1 MTSMKT
7 PLVMQKFFRLQQ
19 AVIWSLVLV
28 LLGCKNGYDESCELS
43 RLETL
48 CWEDLQAAGE
58 LMSSMDTVSLSSTER
73 NYYRLMKTHIAFRR
87 HPHRV
92 SEEVAPLPDIFEAA
106 GKKAWAGEA
115 YYIIGASEELEG
127 KVYSAILS
135 LKHAEHLLTEGDA
148 PAVWLGVT
156 YYKMGAISERERL
169 NEQAQVYYGK
179 ALDYLQ
185 SSSLDL
191 FLACTYRDLA
201 RLSEDAR
208 ERERLFDSASYYAAR
223 TDNPVFIN
231 ELRYKYASEKGNEE
245 EAMRYCMLL
254 VDSLQQ
260 YRYAHIP
267 AAKALEENDREKA
280 GYYLSLL
287 ANDTAHVAWSRNRW
301 HYLHAQL
308 LAAGHKAAEG
318 LAEMTALYDGEMRL
332 ISETGKTRTY
342 AITERY
348 DLNLVQ
354 QQNLRLTIRQ
364 QQDYLIIGLLII
376 GFLLLLIVIL
386 YLNAHR
392 KRTQSAL
399 EATQRDLRIK
409 RDSLSRIL
417 KHRVHLTQNIHL
429 SKRYQ
434 KNRDEMPVWLKN
446 VLADNLLT
454 EWEDLEKEFNS
465 LYNDMLVHIKEQHP
479 SLTPM
484 DLKMIALITLGLD
497 VADICL
503 LLNQT
508 KRTIWSRRQ
517 RIKKHLGLA
526 NGSDLEDWVA
536 EQIRI

>member
-1 MTSMKT
+1 
-7 PLVMQKFFRLQQ
+7 MQKFLRLHQ
-19 AVIWSLVLV
+19 VVVWSLILA
-28 LLGCKNGYDESCELS
+28 LLGCKNGFNESSDLS

-58 LMSSMDTVSLSSTER
+58 LMNSIDTVSLSSTER
-73 NYYRLMKTHIAFRR
+73 NYYRMMKTHIAFRR

-92 SEEVAPLPDIFEAA
+92 SEEMAPLPDIFEAD

-115 YYIIGASEELEG
+115 YYIIGASEEMEG
-127 KVYSAILS
+127 EVYSAILS
-135 LKHAEHLLTEGDA
+135 LKHAEHLLTEGRA

-169 NEQAQVYYGK
+169 NEQAQVYYRK
-179 ALDYLQ
+179 ALDNLQ
-185 SSSLDL
+185 GSDLDL

-201 RLSEDAR
+201 RLSDDAG
-208 ERERLFDSASYYAAR
+208 EREQLFDSASYYAER

-231 ELRYKYASEKGNEE
+231 ELRYKYALEKGNEE
-245 EAMRYCMLL
+245 EAMLYCMLL
-254 VDSLQQ
+254 VDSLHQ

-267 AAKALEENDREKA
+267 AVKALEENDIKKVK
-280 GYYLSLL
+280 YYLSLL

-301 HYLHAQL
+301 HYLHAHL
-308 LAAGHKAAEG
+308 LAAEHKAEEG
-318 LAEMTALYDGEMRL
+318 LDEMTALYDGEMRL
-332 ISETGKTRTY
+332 ISETGKTRTF

-348 DLNLVQ
+348 DLNLAQ

-376 GFLLLLIVIL
+376 GFLLLIIVIL

-392 KRTQSAL
+392 KRTQLAL
-399 EATQRDLRIK
+399 EATQRDLLIK

-434 KNRDEMPVWLKN
+434 KSKDELPIWLKD

-465 LYNDMLVHIKEQHP
+465 LYNDLLVRIKEQYP
-479 SLTPM
+479 ALTPM

-503 LLNQT
+503 LLNQA

>member
-1 MTSMKT
+1 
-7 PLVMQKFFRLQQ
+7 
-19 AVIWSLVLV
+19 
-28 LLGCKNGYDESCELS
+28 
-43 RLETL
+43 
-48 CWEDLQAAGE
+48 
-58 LMSSMDTVSLSSTER
+58 
-73 NYYRLMKTHIAFRR
+73 
-87 HPHRV
+87 
-92 SEEVAPLPDIFEAA
+92 
-106 GKKAWAGEA
+106 
-115 YYIIGASEELEG
+115 
-127 KVYSAILS
+127 
-135 LKHAEHLLTEGDA
+135 
-148 PAVWLGVT
+148 
-156 YYKMGAISERERL
+156 
-169 NEQAQVYYGK
+169 
-179 ALDYLQ
+179 
-185 SSSLDL
+185 
-191 FLACTYRDLA
+191 
-201 RLSEDAR
+201 
-208 ERERLFDSASYYAAR
+208 
-223 TDNPVFIN
+223 
-231 ELRYKYASEKGNEE
+231 
-245 EAMRYCMLL
+245 
-254 VDSLQQ
+254 
-260 YRYAHIP
+260 
-267 AAKALEENDREKA
+267 
-280 GYYLSLL
+280 
-287 ANDTAHVAWSRNRW
+287 
-301 HYLHAQL
+301 
-308 LAAGHKAAEG
+308 
-318 LAEMTALYDGEMRL
+318 MTALYDGEMRL

-348 DLNLVQ
+348 DLNLMQ

-429 SKRYQ
+429 SKHYQ

-465 LYNDMLVHIKEQHP
+465 LYNDLLVHIKEQHP